1 VCQHDYDSRRSDAFF
16 PGAAPTD
23 LYAHDLECIGA
34 AADRLNRE
42 AEEVLEY
49 QADDEVL
56 KAES

>member
-1 VCQHDYDSRRSDAFF
+1 MILGIVMRFFREQRRRH
-16 PGAAPTD
+16 
-23 LYAHDLECIGA
+23 LYASDLECIGA

-56 KAES
+56 KAKS

>member
-1 VCQHDYDSRRSDAFF
+1 
-16 PGAAPTD
+16 
-23 LYAHDLECIGA
+23 LECIGA

>member
-1 VCQHDYDSRRSDAFF
+1 MILDILMCFFRERRRRS
-16 PGAAPTD
+16 
-23 LYAHDLECIGA
+23 LYARDLDRINA

-49 QADDEVL
+49 QADDEIL

>member
-1 VCQHDYDSRRSDAFF
+1 MILDMVMRFFRERRRRH
-16 PGAAPTD
+16 
-23 LYAHDLECIGA
+23 LYARDLERISA

-49 QADDEVL
+49 QADDEIL